1 MDELNELRKSMLSG
15 LEIPNAKEYTI
26 QETPREIREF
36 MNQNGKKPESFIN
49 SQRSTVSSKV
59 GAS

>member
-1 MDELNELRKSMLSG
+1 MLDKVNSPKKKAMNELNELRKSMLSG

-36 MNQNGKKPESFIN
+36 MN
-49 SQRSTVSSKV
+49 
-59 GAS
+59 